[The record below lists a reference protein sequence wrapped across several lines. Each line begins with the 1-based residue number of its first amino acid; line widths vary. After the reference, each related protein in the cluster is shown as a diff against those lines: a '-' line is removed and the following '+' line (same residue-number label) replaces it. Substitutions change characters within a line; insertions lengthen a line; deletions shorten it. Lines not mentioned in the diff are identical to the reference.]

1 MHAKEATDLP
11 RDAIRFLE
19 HISVERGASR
29 NTLISYRRD
38 LSDFFSRYERLE
50 QESVSQFLTELRRLG
65 LAESSIARKI
75 SSLRSLEEFLTVN
88 DATRIGWRVDL
99 KARGRRLP
107 KSLPYEVIR
116 KLLES
121 PDDSVTGI
129 RDRAILESLYSA
141 GMRVSECISLDM
153 SQFIGEPSGTHF
165 LRIIGKGGKERM
177 VPLGGHASAA
187 CQDYLVRSRPALV
200 AEGGEPALFLNGNG
214 RRLSRQGI
222 WQIIKRAANRAGV
235 EDSVTPH
242 TFRHAFATHMLER
255 GADVRSVQELLG
267 HSSVVTTQIYTMV
280 TGDVLRETHSVA
292 HPRAT

>member
-1 MHAKEATDLP
+1 MHAKDVNELP

-19 HISVERGASR
+19 HLAVERGASK

-38 LSDFFSRYERLE
+38 LSDFFAEHDFLDQDSISR
-50 QESVSQFLTELRRLG
+50 FLTELRRAG
-65 LAESSIARKI
+65 LSESTIARKI
-75 SSLRSLEEFLTVN
+75 SSLRSFEDFLASS
-88 DATRIGWRVDL
+88 DASRLGWRVDL
-99 KARGRRLP
+99 KAKGRRLP

-121 PDDSVTGI
+121 PEDSVTGI

-141 GMRVSECISLDM
+141 GMRVSECISLNVNEFVGDA
-153 SQFIGEPSGTHF
+153 SGTYF
-165 LRIIGKGGKERM
+165 LRITGKGGKERL
-177 VPLGGHASAA
+177 VPMGAHAAQA
-187 CQDYLVRSRPALV
+187 CRDYLVRSRPVLA
-200 AEGGEPALFLNGNG
+200 AGGNEPALFLNGKG
-214 RRLSRQGI
+214 GRLSRQGI
-222 WQIIKRAANRAGV
+222 WQIIKRAANRVGL
-235 EDSVTPH
+235 EESVTPH

-280 TGDVLRETHSVA
+280 TGDVLRETHSVS

>member
-1 MHAKEATDLP
+1 MHAKATTDLP

-29 NTLISYRRD
+29 NTLVSYRRD
-38 LSDFFSRYERLE
+38 LIDFFSRHERLD
-50 QESVSQFLTELRRLG
+50 QLAVSQFLTELRRSG

-75 SSLRSLEEFLTVN
+75 SSLRSLEEFLALS

-107 KSLPYEVIR
+107 KSLSYDTIR

-121 PDDSVTGI
+121 PDDSIAGI

-141 GMRVSECISLDM
+141 GMRVSECISLDV
-153 SQFIGEPSGTHF
+153 SQFVAEPSGTHF
-165 LRIIGKGGKERM
+165 LRITGKGGKERM
-177 VPLGGHASAA
+177 VPIGEHAAGA
-187 CQDYLVRSRPALV
+187 CRDYLVRSRPALV
-200 AEGGEPALFLNGNG
+200 VGGMEPALFLNGQG
-214 RRLSRQGI
+214 KRLSRQGV
-222 WQIIKRAANRAGV
+222 WQIIKRAAKRAGI

-280 TGDVLRETHSVA
+280 TGEVLRETHSVA

>member
-1 MHAKEATDLP
+1 MHAKAVTELP

-29 NTLISYRRD
+29 NTLVSYRRD
-38 LSDFFSRYERLE
+38 LIDFFSRHERLD
-50 QESVSQFLTELRRLG
+50 QEAVSQFLTELRRSG
-65 LAESSIARKI
+65 LAEASVARKI
-75 SSLRSLEEFLTVN
+75 SSLRSLEEFLALS

-107 KSLPYEVIR
+107 KSLSYDTIR

-121 PDDSVTGI
+121 PDDSITGI

-141 GMRVSECISLDM
+141 GMRVSECISLDV
-153 SQFIGEPSGTHF
+153 SQFVSEPSGTHF
-165 LRIIGKGGKERM
+165 LRIMGKGGKERM
-177 VPLGGHASAA
+177 VPIGGHAAGA
-187 CQDYLVRSRPALV
+187 CRDYLVRSRPALV
-200 AEGGEPALFLNGNG
+200 VGGMEPALFLNGQG
-214 RRLSRQGI
+214 KRLSRQGV
-222 WQIIKRAANRAGV
+222 WQIIKRAAKRAGI
-235 EDSVTPH
+235 EDAVTPH

>member
-1 MHAKEATDLP
+1 LHAKEAIDLP

-75 SSLRSLEEFLTVN
+75 SSLRSLEEFLAVN
-88 DATRIGWRVDL
+88 DASRIGWRVDL

-141 GMRVSECISLDM
+141 GMRVSECTSLDM

-187 CQDYLVRSRPALV
+187 CQDYLVRSRPVLV
-200 AEGGEPALFLNGNG
+200 AGGGEPALFLNGNG
-214 RRLSRQGI
+214 GRLSRQGI
-222 WQIIKRAANRAGV
+222 WQIIKRAAKRAGV

>member
-75 SSLRSLEEFLTVN
+75 SSLRSLEEFLAVN
-88 DATRIGWRVDL
+88 DATRFGWRVDL

-222 WQIIKRAANRAGV
+222 WQIIKRAAKRAGV

>member
-1 MHAKEATDLP
+1 LHAKATTDLP

-29 NTLISYRRD
+29 NTLVSYRRD
-38 LSDFFSRYERLE
+38 LIDFFSRHERLD
-50 QESVSQFLTELRRLG
+50 QLAVSQFLTELRRSG

-75 SSLRSLEEFLTVN
+75 SSLRSLEEFLALS

-107 KSLPYEVIR
+107 KSLSYETIR
-116 KLLES
+116 KLLEA
-121 PDDSVTGI
+121 PDDSIAGI

-141 GMRVSECISLDM
+141 GMRVSECISLDV
-153 SQFIGEPSGTHF
+153 SQFVGEPSGTHF
-165 LRIIGKGGKERM
+165 LRITGKGGKERM
-177 VPLGGHASAA
+177 VPIGEHAAGA
-187 CQDYLVRSRPALV
+187 CRDYLVRSRPALV
-200 AEGGEPALFLNGNG
+200 VGGSEPALFLNGQG
-214 RRLSRQGI
+214 KRLSRQGV
-222 WQIIKRAANRAGV
+222 WQIIKRAAKRAGIK
-235 EDSVTPH
+235 DPVTPH

-280 TGDVLRETHSVA
+280 TGEVLRETHSVA

>member
-1 MHAKEATDLP
+1 M
-11 RDAIRFLE
+11 
-19 HISVERGASR
+19 ERGASR

-75 SSLRSLEEFLTVN
+75 SSLRSLEEFLAVN

-200 AEGGEPALFLNGNG
+200 AGGGEPALFLNGNG

-222 WQIIKRAANRAGV
+222 WQIIKRAAKRAGV